1 MSLIEQKLEMTNLT
15 IKNRLAMPP
24 IATYKTNDGLVG
36 QELIDYYNARSEG
49 GNIGL
54 LVTEH
59 SYICEQGKM
68 SKGQVSVAR
77 DDVVSDLKKLTS
89 VIKKNGTKTICQIN
103 HAGSAA
109 NPEITGMEIVGPSPI
124 ALPRT
129 PMPAN
134 PIVPHE
140 LTKDEIKEII
150 KCFADAAR
158 RVKEGGYDG
167 VEIHSAH
174 GYLLNQFYSPLTN
187 KREDEY
193 GGSLDKRLNIHRE
206 VIRAVRKEVG
216 PNYFVSIRLGGSDY
230 MEGGSTIEDAVYACK
245 VFEDEGVN
253 LISLTGGMC
262 RYTRVDN
269 TEPGYFKDMSK
280 AVKKVVKIPVLLT
293 GGVKK
298 IEEAEDL
305 LNEGAADII
314 GVGRELLK
322 DPKWADKAFNK

>member
-68 SKGQVSVAR
+68 SKGQVSVAS
-77 DDVVSDLKKLTS
+77 DDVVSGLKKLTS

-134 PIVPHE
+134 SIVPHE

-298 IEEAEDL
+298 IEEAEAL
-305 LNEGAADII
+305 LKEGAADII

-322 DPKWADKAFNK
+322 DPKWADKSFNK